1 MNYSDY
7 IKRFNDYYKDYDD
20 SVWHINMKYKHT
32 FRVVSYAKRIAM
44 SLNLSEADV
53 DLACSCAL
61 FHDIARFSQWKNYQ
75 TYEDSKSFDH
85 GDEGYRILK
94 EIGIDDEII
103 LKSTLYHNKF
113 KIDEKL
119 DDRTLMF
126 CNITRDADK
135 IDIMFEQVNE
145 MKDEI
150 YYMSDDLVSC
160 FRNHEQL
167 KNGMM
172 PEDIY
177 LFRILRCL
185 AFIFDINFV
194 ESFKIIKDKKIIDFK
209 CNKILEKFDEDV
221 IKEIRDI
228 CNNYVD
234 ERIDSNVR

>member
-1 MNYSDY
+1 
-7 IKRFNDYYKDYDD
+7 
-20 SVWHINMKYKHT
+20 
-32 FRVVSYAKRIAM
+32 
-44 SLNLSEADV
+44 
-53 DLACSCAL
+53 
-61 FHDIARFSQWKNYQ
+61 
-75 TYEDSKSFDH
+75 
-85 GDEGYRILK
+85 
-94 EIGIDDEII
+94 
-103 LKSTLYHNKF
+103 
-113 KIDEKL
+113 
-119 DDRTLMF
+119 MF

-135 IDIMFEQVNE
+135 IDIMFEQANE

-185 AFIFDINFV
+185 AFVFDINFV

-221 IKEIRDI
+221 IREIRDI